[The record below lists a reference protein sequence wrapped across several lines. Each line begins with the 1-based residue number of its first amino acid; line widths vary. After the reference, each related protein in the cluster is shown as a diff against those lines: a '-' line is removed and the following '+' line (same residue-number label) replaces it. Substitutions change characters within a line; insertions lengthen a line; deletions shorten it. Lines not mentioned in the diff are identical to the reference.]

1 MHRLLAAKFGVRYVL
16 QDRSLSGASMTF
28 GRTIATKGL
37 PPLQRIDVIKSAEMR
52 SIIELKD
59 TSKLSSN

>member
-1 MHRLLAAKFGVRYVL
+1 MHRLLAAKFSVRYVL

-37 PPLQRIDVIKSAEMR
+37 PLLQRVDVIKSTEMR
-52 SIIELKD
+52 LIMERKD